1 MTMFDDRERAYEK
14 KFMLDEEV
22 KFKLE
27 ARRDRLLGQWAA
39 DQLGLSG
46 APAEDYIRVVRN
58 EGVVHKSEGVFRKVR
73 KDLHD
78 RGIGIS
84 DGELRDIMSEFM
96 STCAREAA
104 KT

>member
-39 DQLGLSG
+39 GQLGLSA
-46 APAEDYIRVVRN
+46 APAED
-58 EGVVHKSEGVFRKVR
+58 
-73 KDLHD
+73 
-78 RGIGIS
+78 
-84 DGELRDIMSEFM
+84 
-96 STCAREAA
+96 
-104 KT
+104 